1 MTRFVVILD
10 ESENFTLYSV
20 NQQPEKV
27 KTKYEMAQTS
37 EDSFFN
43 IEQILCKM
51 NTEKLSLFP
60 ATLSVNSEEIKNKSR
75 RKNFSGKIR

>member
-1 MTRFVVILD
+1 MKWHKH
-10 ESENFTLYSV
+10 
-20 NQQPEKV
+20 Q
-27 KTKYEMAQTS
+27 KTV
-37 EDSFFN
+37 FFN

-60 ATLSVNSEEIKNKSR
+60 ATLSVNSEEIKNKIR